1 MLDQLQALIKTE
13 AEQLICDTHPNVCG
27 LRDQNFPR
35 LEQLVLHQITK
46 GEEVVS
52 VQTALAELEQEL
64 AAS

>member
-1 MLDQLQALIKTE
+1 MIELLKDLIKTE

-35 LEQLVLHQITK
+35 LEELVLVQINK
-46 GEEVVS
+46 GKEAVS

-64 AAS
+64 SAS